1 MENKTAE
8 IIYKNFKTTAEI
20 KEEERHKIEVIELTE
35 AKNLQTL
42 VWLNRC
48 VRFWEI
54 HMILT
59 KTKRVR

>member
-35 AKNLQTL
+35 AKNFADTHSSAWIGLFVAFSGGKFT
-42 VWLNRC
+42 
-48 VRFWEI
+48 
-54 HMILT
+54 
-59 KTKRVR
+59 